1 MSILCLLLLA
11 LPVDRRSIASF
22 PDFELPFIVVPLL
35 VLLVNVDSP
44 ILMMLFGSVKL
55 YYYAK

>member
-1 MSILCLLLLA
+1 LFA

-22 PDFELPFIVVPLL
+22 PDFELPFTVVVPF

-44 ILMMLFGSVKL
+44 ILMMLFESVKIIIML
-55 YYYAK
+55 I